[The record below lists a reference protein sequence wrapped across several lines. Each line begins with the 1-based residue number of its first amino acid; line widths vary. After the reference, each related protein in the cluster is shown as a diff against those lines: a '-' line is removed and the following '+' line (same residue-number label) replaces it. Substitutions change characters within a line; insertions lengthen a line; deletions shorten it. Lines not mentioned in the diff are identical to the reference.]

1 MEEKVVAHYRDGRT
15 LRGHTHDFRPDS
27 DAFHLLPSE
36 GGGIPTQV
44 RLIDLKALFY
54 VKDYGFMRRQVDRAR
69 TFGPAG
75 QGQKTIIEFKDGEK
89 LWGFTEEYSPNGR
102 GFFFTPA
109 DSTENNVRIFVVI
122 SSVKQITFED

>member
-15 LRGHTHDFRPDS
+15 LRGHTHDFRPDA

-54 VKDYGFMRRQVDRAR
+54 VRDYGFMRRQVERRR
-69 TFGPAG
+69 TFGTNRT
-75 QGQKTIIEFKDGEK
+75 GQKTIIEFKDGEK
-89 LWGFTEEYSPNGR
+89 IWGFTEEYSPNGR

-109 DSTENNVRIFVVI
+109 DPTENNMRIFVV
-122 SSVKQITFED
+122 SGSVKQITFED